1 MGKYLRLAVALDG
14 SPHAERI
21 LPIAVK
27 LAKLLPAEI
36 LLLHVC
42 MEPSSAEETDSASP
56 EEAEQNFKPLVYLAQ
71 LKQRL
76 TGTPKGSFLP
86 PHQVLTKVIY
96 GKFAYELGEVAAE
109 EGADLLLMTTHGRS
123 GLSLLTMGSIAT
135 GVLKHGHHP
144 LLLFRPEETEISL
157 EEALKEVD
165 NRPPNQILLAL
176 DGTPKAEAALEPALK
191 MAKDLKIP
199 LHLVEVIYPVTPI
212 IMSEPGLDYQMLV
225 EIEKYE
231 EEALARIAAQY
242 LIKVVKWLKE
252 QAPSVTVETTVLKG
266 MPEAQLAIFI
276 HAVKPF
282 MVVMATHARN
292 ELGQLFLGSVAEEV
306 LRKSHSPVLMVPIPK
321 GFKGYGLQV
330 EENKKPLTLGS

>member
-1 MGKYLRLAVALDG
+1 
-14 SPHAERI
+14 
-21 LPIAVK
+21 
-27 LAKLLPAEI
+27 
-36 LLLHVC
+36 
-42 MEPSSAEETDSASP
+42 
-56 EEAEQNFKPLVYLAQ
+56 
-71 LKQRL
+71 
-76 TGTPKGSFLP
+76 
-86 PHQVLTKVIY
+86 
-96 GKFAYELGEVAAE
+96 
-109 EGADLLLMTTHGRS
+109 
-123 GLSLLTMGSIAT
+123 
-135 GVLKHGHHP
+135 
-144 LLLFRPEETEISL
+144 
-157 EEALKEVD
+157 
-165 NRPPNQILLAL
+165 LLAL